1 VCVLAPSL
9 CGHCPGAGV
18 GGCRAVLC
26 VRGGIYS
33 MGCVYIMSVWVLLRA
48 LLGHQ
53 SQWLPRND
61 RQECV
66 LALCVGV
73 GGTFTAWDT

>member
-1 VCVLAPSL
+1 
-9 CGHCPGAGV
+9 
-18 GGCRAVLC
+18 
-26 VRGGIYS
+26 

-73 GGTFTAWDT
+73 GATFTAWDT